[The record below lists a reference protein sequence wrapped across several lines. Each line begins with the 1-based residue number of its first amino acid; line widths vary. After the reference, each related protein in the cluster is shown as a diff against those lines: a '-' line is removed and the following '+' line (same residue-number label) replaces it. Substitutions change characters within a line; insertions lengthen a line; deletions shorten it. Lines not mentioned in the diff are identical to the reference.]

1 MGEWRRLGPHMTIGG
16 RLMSELHSARQAW
29 REYGSAD
36 IEAAQAFVETAR
48 RWLSWF
54 CEYRSLE
61 FEPRGAGQVAL

>member
-1 MGEWRRLGPHMTIGG
+1 MRSKTLISYQKGYCGQP
-16 RLMSELHSARQAW
+16 
-29 REYGSAD
+29 AD
-36 IEAAQAFVETAR
+36 IEAAQAFVEMAR